1 MSQSL
6 TKSSAGSMTK
16 SQQPA
21 ATTKESLAVRVALNG
36 NLAGLSDQQIWMF
49 YQQMCERLELDPLSK
64 PFDILESKEG
74 DVVKKVLYPNSSCS
88 SQLGVRHKVTY
99 GPAKISPETELAA
112 IGYKVARVSVE
123 CSLPDGRK
131 LTGEAF
137 IDLVG
142 KFGPLAGKN
151 LENALKKGATQAR
164 RRGTLQLCGLTMPDE
179 DSGVSSLGEIEEE
192 PEPAAFEYTPPA
204 AELAPAPVE
213 VSSPAVDATEEQ
225 LIDEALLN
233 YCKQQKGE
241 KNGPLFFKGMYGEKT
256 VDQKRAIA
264 QSLGLLSAPALE
276 DLTVIEGEIEDNG
289 QVISEIESLFGQLKA
304 LGKPSTEIDAQVARM
319 ASGLIALDE
328 MDAETLRQVK
338 GGLEFWRDQLKA
350 EMSKGAAKQ

>member
-1 MSQSL
+1 
-6 TKSSAGSMTK
+6 MTK

-21 ATTKESLAVRVALNG
+21 ATTKESLAIRVALNG
-36 NLAGLSDQQIWMF
+36 NLAGLNDQQIWMF

-64 PFDILESKEG
+64 PFDILETKEG
-74 DVVKKVLYPNSSCS
+74 DLVKKVLYPNSSCS

-99 GPAKISPETELAA
+99 GPAKITPETELAA
-112 IGYKVARVSVE
+112 LGLKVARVSVE

-142 KFGPLAGKN
+142 KYGPLAGKN

-179 DSGVSSLGEIEEE
+179 DPGVSSLGEIEEE

-204 AELAPAPVE
+204 AELAPAPIE
-213 VSSPAVDATEEQ
+213 VSAPAVDAEEQ
-225 LIDEALLN
+225 RIDAALLD
-233 YCKQQKGE
+233 YCIQQKGE
-241 KNGPLFFKGMYGEKT
+241 KNGPAFFKAQYS
-256 VDQKRAIA
+256 QKSIEQKQAIA
-264 QSLGLLSAPALE
+264 ISLGLLSAPALE
-276 DLTVIEGEIEDNG
+276 ELPVIEGEIDDNG

-304 LGKPSTEIDAQVARM
+304 LGQATKDIDAQVARM
-319 ASGLIALDE
+319 ANGVFALDE
-328 MDAETLRQVK
+328 MDAETLREVK

-350 EMSKGAAKQ
+350 DLAKGATK